1 MSRCFSS
8 IVVFLIT
15 ALTLCSPAASDSQI
29 STKSFIEVA
38 TGVFVRYGLH
48 REISKQSLPHI
59 ANHGFVVGEKS
70 VAIIDPGG
78 SLKAAQST
86 LKAVEQLTELP
97 VTHVIVSHMHPDHSV
112 GLAAY
117 SELPDTVI
125 LGHKKL
131 ADALYAN
138 LDFFTDN
145 FIDNTE
151 RRKLEKLLDANRLQP
166 ISTGDTIDLGNRVLT
181 LDSFDRAHTS
191 TDITVLDN
199 QHNLLWA
206 GDLLFVERL
215 PSLDGSLRGWV
226 EALERLEQRKA
237 SIVIPGH
244 GISGSWE
251 QLVKPQR
258 KYLTDLLISTRLA
271 IKNGI
276 SLREYTNTASNESPN
291 EPWKLYK
298 SQHRTNLSRAYTELE
313 WE

>member
-15 ALTLCSPAASDSQI
+15 AFTICSPAAADNEI
-29 STKSFIEVA
+29 SAKSFIEVA

-48 REISKQSLPHI
+48 QEISKQSLPHI
-59 ANHGFVVGEKS
+59 ANHGFVVGENS

-86 LKAVEQLTELP
+86 LKAVAQLSNLP
-97 VTHVIVSHMHPDHSV
+97 VTHVIVTHMHPDHSV

-125 LGHKKL
+125 LGHQKL

-145 FIDNTE
+145 FIGNTD
-151 RRKLEKLLDANRLQP
+151 RRKLEKLLDANRLQAVK
-166 ISTGDTIDLGNRVLT
+166 TGDTIDLGNRVLT

-199 QHNLLWA
+199 QHKLLWA

-215 PSLDGSLRGWV
+215 PSLDGSLQGWV
-226 EALERLEQRKA
+226 DALQTLEKRDI

-244 GISGSWE
+244 GISGPWD

-258 KYLTDLLISTRLA
+258 KYLTELLMATREAIRKGTSLA
-271 IKNGI
+271 EYIK
-276 SLREYTNTASNESPN
+276 SASIPVG
-291 EPWKLYK
+291 EPWQLYQI
-298 SQHRTNLSRAYTELE
+298 QHRTNLSRAYTELE